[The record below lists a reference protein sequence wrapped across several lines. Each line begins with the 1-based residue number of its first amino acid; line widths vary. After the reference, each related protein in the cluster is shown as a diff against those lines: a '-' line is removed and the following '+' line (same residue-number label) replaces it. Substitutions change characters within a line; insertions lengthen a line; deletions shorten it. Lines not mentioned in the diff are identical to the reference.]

1 MKRCDHIFF
10 QVINNK
16 FKSGITI
23 SIDIFD
29 TDQVAYFADSLNFYM
44 FYVNII
50 NSVISFFIIGLW
62 SFTITGERMMWMKLR
77 LASCASLLASTFVV
91 LATMIFS
98 TYFDHLVT
106 LKEDKGYF
114 ITDNESMH
122 EIGSHVLRVSLN
134 GLSLTVTSFTIV
146 FLFHGVGGGL
156 FCGTVIFRYVKLF

>member
-1 MKRCDHIFF
+1 MVKRNENCDDIF

-44 FYVNII
+44 FYVNVI
-50 NSVISFFIIGLW
+50 NSVISFLIIGLW

-98 TYFDHLVT
+98 TYFDHLVM

-114 ITDNESMH
+114 ITDNESMY

-156 FCGTVIFRYVKLF
+156 FCGTVIFR